1 MNKSIIRLISLAVV
15 SLLVSTIT
23 YAQPKLFSKKHDLKD
38 IGEKTLMVVTDN
50 SSFLNMTIKESATKL
65 WDLSKVDFCDMD
77 EFDKI
82 KTDSSYYFL
91 VRLNGKFKKE
101 DDPGIEFLSLL
112 KGGTEALVG
121 TESMYDVLSLP
132 LKPVDGSGD
141 YILPFVDTYI
151 KIFKAHV
158 KRVQENKIVANTM
171 GLSFY
176 ANRLSKIGKK
186 IVFINE
192 EDMSEMVTA
201 DYINAS
207 FKDNGKVVDEDTIEE
222 SLEKARPGL
231 LVSICIAPEEPK
243 DNGSY
248 CYKMLVGA
256 DDGDLYYFRKQ
267 KINAKNPKGFL
278 PEDIKKIS
286 IPFIF

>member
-1 MNKSIIRLISLAVV
+1 MNKNTIKLIAFTVV
-15 SLLVSTIT
+15 SLFVSTIT
-23 YAQPKLFSKKHDLKD
+23 FAQPKLFSKKHDLKD
-38 IGEKTLMVVTDN
+38 IGEKTLMIVTDN
-50 SSFLNMTIKESATKL
+50 ISFLNMNIKESVEKL
-65 WDLSKVDFCDMD
+65 WDLSKVDFCNMR
-77 EFDKI
+77 EFEKI
-82 KTDSSYYFL
+82 KSDTSYYFL
-91 VRLNGKFKKE
+91 IRLNGQFKKE
-101 DDPGIEFLSLL
+101 EDPGIEFLSLL
-112 KGGTEALVG
+112 KGGPEALVG
-121 TESMYDVLSLP
+121 TGSMYDVLSLP
-132 LKPVDGSGD
+132 LQPVDGSGD
-141 YILPFVDTYI
+141 YIMPFTDTYI

-171 GLSFY
+171 GMSFY
-176 ANRLSKIGKK
+176 GNRLSKIGKK
-186 IVFINE
+186 IIFINE

-231 LVSICIAPEEPK
+231 LVSICIAPQEPK

-248 CYKMLVGA
+248 CYKMLVGT

>member
-1 MNKSIIRLISLAVV
+1 MNKHTIKLISTTMVV
-15 SLLVSTIT
+15 LFTVTLSF
-23 YAQPKLFSKKHDLKD
+23 AQPKLFSKKHNLKD

-50 SSFLNMTIKESATKL
+50 ISFLNMNIKESVEKL
-65 WDLSKVDFCDMD
+65 WDLSKVDFCNMN
-77 EFDKI
+77 EFEKI
-82 KTDSSYYFL
+82 KSDTSYYFL
-91 VRLNGKFKKE
+91 VRLDGQFKKE

-112 KGGTEALVG
+112 KGGPEALVG

-132 LKPVDGSGD
+132 FKPVDGSGD
-141 YILPFVDTYI
+141 YITPFIDTYI
-151 KIFKAHV
+151 KIFKTHV

-176 ANRLSKIGKK
+176 SNRLSKIGKK
-186 IVFINE
+186 IIFINE
-192 EDMSEMVTA
+192 EDMSDMITA
-201 DYINAS
+201 DYINATL
-207 FKDNGKVVDEDTIEE
+207 KDNGKVVDEDTIEE
-222 SLEKARPGL
+222 SIQKARPGL

-243 DNGSY
+243 NNGSY

-278 PEDIKKIS
+278 PEDIKKIA

>member
-1 MNKSIIRLISLAVV
+1 MNKNIARLISLAVV

-38 IGEKTLMVVTDN
+38 IGKKNLMVVTGN
-50 SSFLNMTIKESATKL
+50 NSFLNMSIKESVTKL
-65 WDLSKVDFCDMD
+65 WDLSKVNFCDME
-77 EFDKI
+77 EFEKI
-82 KTDSSYYFL
+82 KSDSSYYFL
-91 VRLNGKFKKE
+91 VRLDGKFKKE

-132 LKPVDGSGD
+132 LKPANGSGD
-141 YILPFVDTYI
+141 YILPFIDTYI

-158 KRVQENKIVANTM
+158 KRVQDNKIVANTM

-176 ANRLSKIGKK
+176 ANRLGKIGKK
-186 IVFINE
+186 IIFINE

-207 FKDNGKVVDEDTIEE
+207 FKDNGKVVDEDTIEDAM
-222 SLEKARPGL
+222 EKGRPGL

-243 DNGSY
+243 DNSSY